1 MIREKVPQVFQLEA
15 VECGAASL
23 TMILGYFKRWEP
35 LIAVNV
41 ALGVSRDGAKA
52 SRIVAGAKQYGLAP
66 KGLKINDANQF
77 FSLKFPGI
85 AFWNQNHFIVVEGY
99 DKNKIFVKDPA
110 LGPRKYDYEEF
121 FESFSG
127 IFISFDKTNDFK
139 EGGEKPSPIK
149 KIIKRL
155 KGNEKVILAAGL
167 LGLIGVIPGVFIAI
181 TSGEFI
187 DQVFTY
193 QRTNWINPMIA
204 IIVFMAILNYLITL
218 LRQTF
223 ARNLQKK
230 LELENSFEFLQRL
243 LILPINFY
251 RQRAIGDTVNRIDES
266 DEIAEVLTQKL
277 GEAMSDLFS
286 VLIFGAV
293 MLALNP
299 ILFIFFLVI
308 IGINFYVLGSLS
320 ESLQDVEGAAA
331 KSDGAVQSQS
341 FTGIMGIIALK
352 ASNSENGWFTRYSGY
367 FAKFINESQKLSLLN
382 NRIMLSVQLVDTA
395 QQVLVIMGGIFSIIN
410 GWMTLGEWVSFTFLR
425 DQFLDPVK
433 NLVEFIGDIPNL
445 YTSMR
450 RVDDVLDYPI
460 NENEKLMSS
469 KKLLDIKLSGNLE
482 FRNID
487 FGFSAYEPPL
497 FKNLSFNLKS
507 GEYVGIFGN
516 PGSGTTTLLSLI
528 SGLYKPWKGEILF
541 DNINANEISKSSKTS
556 AISYSLQQSIVFNDT
571 IKNNLIGPYGNKSTD
586 LIYEKCKIAKSDNF
600 IFHNAEGLERIISSD
615 GGNLSGGEKQL
626 LDISRCLIN
635 NPKILL
641 LDQATTSL
649 DLVLQK
655 ELINSLLALDITIIH
670 VTRSN
675 SILRETDKVI
685 LIDENSEV
693 YSKTHELLLKEST
706 FYKENLIP

>member
-23 TMILGYFKRWEP
+23 NMILGYFKRWEP

-66 KGLKINDANQF
+66 KGIKVNNPNQF

-99 DKNKIFVKDPA
+99 DKNRIFVKDPA
-110 LGPRKYDYEEF
+110 LGPRTYSYDEF
-121 FESFSG
+121 FESFSRV
-127 IFISFDKTNDFK
+127 FISFEKTNDFK
-139 EGGEKPSPIK
+139 EGGEKPSPLK
-149 KIIKRL
+149 KIVKRL
-155 KGNEKVILAAGL
+155 KGNEKVIFAAGF

-193 QRTNWINPMIA
+193 QRTNWINPMIS
-204 IIVFMAILNYLITL
+204 IIVLMAIFNYLITL

-243 LILPINFY
+243 LSLPINFY

-266 DEIAEVLTQKL
+266 DEIAEVITQKL

-286 VLIFGAV
+286 ILIFGGV

-299 ILFIFFLVI
+299 ILFIFFLI
-308 IGINFYVLGSLS
+308 IIAINFYVLGALS

-331 KSDGAVQSQS
+331 KSDGAVQSQA
-341 FTGIMGIIALK
+341 FTGIMGIISLK
-352 ASNSENGWFTRYSGY
+352 ASNSENGWFTRWSGY
-367 FAKFINESQKLSLLN
+367 FAKFINESQKLSILN
-382 NRIMLSVQLVDTA
+382 NRVMLSVQLVETA

-433 NLVEFIGDIPNL
+433 NLVEFFGDIPNL

-450 RVDDVLDYPI
+450 RVDDVLEYPI
-460 NENEKLMSS
+460 NENEKLMSN
-469 KKLLDIKLSGNLE
+469 KKLIDLKLSGNLE
-482 FRNID
+482 FKNIE

-497 FKNLSFNLKS
+497 FNNISFKVNS
-507 GEYVGIFGN
+507 GEYVGVFGN
-516 PGSGTTTLLSLI
+516 PGSGTTTILSII
-528 SGLYKPWKGEILF
+528 SGLYKPWSGEVLF
-541 DNINANEISKSSKTS
+541 DRVNSNDISKFSKSS

-571 IKNNLIGPYGNKSTD
+571 IKHNLIGPYGNKSSD
-586 LIYEKCKIAKSDNF
+586 YIYERCKLAKSDEF
-600 IFHNAEGLERIISSD
+600 IFNSSEGLERIISAD

-635 NPKILL
+635 NPRILL
-641 LDQATTSL
+641 LDQATSSL
-649 DLVLQK
+649 DLILQQD
-655 ELINSLLALDITIIH
+655 LINSLLSLDITIIH

-675 SILRETDKVI
+675 SVLCKTDKVI
-685 LIDENSEV
+685 LIDENSNV
-693 YSKTHELLLKEST
+693 DTKSHSNFLKESS
-706 FYKENLIP
+706 FYKENLTP

>member
-52 SRIVAGAKQYGLAP
+52 SRIVAGAKQYGLAS
-66 KGLKINDANQF
+66 KGLRVSNASQF

-99 DKNKIFVKDPA
+99 DKNRIFVKDPA
-110 LGPRKYDYEEF
+110 LGPRKYTYEEF

-127 IFISFDKTNDFK
+127 IFISFEKTVDFK
-139 EGGEKPSPIK
+139 EGGEKPTPIK
-149 KIIKRL
+149 KIVKRL
-155 KGNEKVILAAGL
+155 KGNEKAIFASGL
-167 LGLIGVIPGVFIAI
+167 LGLVGVIPGVFIAI

-193 QRTNWINPMIA
+193 QRTNWVNPMIA

-243 LILPINFY
+243 LSLPINFY
-251 RQRAIGDTVNRIDES
+251 RQRAVGDTVNRIDES
-266 DEIAEVLTQKL
+266 DEIAEVITQKL
-277 GEAMSDLFS
+277 GEAMSDLFA
-286 VLIFGAV
+286 VLVFGIV
-293 MLALNP
+293 MFALNP
-299 ILFIFFLVI
+299 VLFIFFLII
-308 IGINFYVLGSLS
+308 IGINFFVLGVLS

-341 FTGIMGIIALK
+341 YTGIMGIISLK
-352 ASNSENGWFTRYSGY
+352 ASNSENGWFTRWSGY
-367 FAKFINESQKLSLLN
+367 FAKFINESQKLSILN

-410 GWMTLGEWVSFTFLR
+410 GWMSLGEWVSFTFLR

-433 NLVEFIGDIPNL
+433 NLVEFFGDIPNL
-445 YTSMR
+445 YTSIR
-450 RVDDVLDYPI
+450 RVDDVLEYPI
-460 NENEKLMSS
+460 NENEKLISS
-469 KKLLDIKLSGNLE
+469 KKSKDIKISGNLE
-482 FRNID
+482 FRNLD

-497 FKNLSFNLKS
+497 FNNLSFKIKS
-507 GEYVGIFGN
+507 GEYIGIFGK
-516 PGSGTTTLLSLI
+516 PGSGTTTILSLI
-528 SGLYKPWKGEILF
+528 AGLYNPWKGEVLF
-541 DNINANEISKSSKTS
+541 DNVNSNEISKFSKSS

-571 IKNNLIGPYGNKSTD
+571 IKNNLIGPYGNKSSNY
-586 LIYEKCKIAKSDNF
+586 IYEKCKLAKSDDF
-600 IFHNAEGLERIISSD
+600 IFNNSEGLERIVSSD

-635 NPKILL
+635 NPRILL

-649 DLVLQK
+649 DLVLQQQ
-655 ELINSLLALDITIIH
+655 LINSLLSLDITIIH

-675 SILRETDKVI
+675 SILRKTDKI
-685 LIDENSEV
+685 IFIDESSNV
-693 YSKTHELLLKEST
+693 YSKTHEQLLKEST
-706 FYKENLIP
+706 FYQDNLLP